1 MNNKACLKIR
11 NIEIDKTFVCIG
23 CDYIFT
29 NNTNLSVHKDSCKK
43 YIVTILQQ
51 EFDKKLKEEKD
62 NTLNMQKEFEKQ
74 LKDEKDKYYFE
85 LDKLQKEFEKQL
97 KDEKDKYYFELDKL
111 QNQYE
116 IFITKIFNDKTSLEK
131 NINENFNFS
140 EKTINIHEYKFDNS
154 NVYIRSDGV
163 INATSLC
170 KAGVKIFNDYIKQKD
185 IQEYLKDIER
195 DTGIHVFDLIN
206 IDTGENENNDTWVHH
221 TVGLHLAEWIST
233 DFGSQM
239 SAIIS
244 DLKSPEKME
253 LLYKKQIVSIKS
265 DLVDKDKEYQKL
277 LVKHNSS
284 LKKHHYIKFKES
296 DPCFYIVDSGLLCCG
311 LLYKFGIAGTDQVN
325 NIDDRLMNHRTLWPK
340 LKVRCIVFLKNVVM
354 IEKSFKMIFEKEIN
368 PNGHEI
374 IEGVKIEYMIER
386 LKKLFEMLCIKD
398 YHFTPDEK
406 LKEYNDYVDT
416 TVKSK

>member
-1 MNNKACLKIR
+1 MSDSICEFCNVTVKSKYNLKSHLMNNKACLKIR

-85 LDKLQKEFEKQL
+85 LDKLQ
-97 KDEKDKYYFELDKL
+97 
-111 QNQYE
+111 NQYE

-163 INATSLC
+163 VNATSLC
-170 KAGVKIFNDYIKQKD
+170 KAGRKIYNDYIRQKD
-185 IQEYLKDIER
+185 IQEYLKEIER
-195 DTGIHVFDLIN
+195 DTGIHVFDLTN
-206 IDTGENENNDTWVHH
+206 IDMGENDDTWVHH
-221 TVGLHLAEWIST
+221 KVGLHLAKWISN
-233 DFGSQM
+233 DFELQM
-239 SAIIS
+239 SSIIS

-253 LLYKKQIVSIKS
+253 ILYKKQIVSIKS

-277 LVKHNSS
+277 LFKHNSS

-296 DPCFYIVDSGLLCCG
+296 DPCFYIVDSGLSCCG
-311 LLYKFGIAGTDQVN
+311 LLYKFGIAGIDKVN

-340 LKVRCIVFLKNVVM
+340 LKVRCIVFLKDAVM

-386 LKKLFEMLCIKD
+386 LKKLFEILCIKD

-416 TVKSK
+416 TIKPK